1 LRMKRLIKTIYYVCG
16 RVVFI
21 VELRRAIR
29 NLRSGQKVYLVDI
42 DNTLA
47 DTWPSLKDCIYHCEN
62 QRYQT
67 LSIFIGMRNYLLEI
81 QKLHK
86 VIFISAR
93 NYLTYGTT
101 KRWLAECGM
110 EGSELILVPDTME
123 KIYFLLE
130 LIMLKKEVVF
140 IDDLSY
146 NHEHGEV
153 KSYDLMLSL
162 LDQLPLTYIGIN
174 EIEIINSANEAHH
187 QDLKEIVPVVPDFGF
202 H

>member
-1 LRMKRLIKTIYYVCG
+1 MKRLLKTIYYVCG

-21 VELRRAIR
+21 LELRRAVR
-29 NLRSGQKVYLVDI
+29 KLGDDQKVYLVDI

-47 DTWPSLKDCIYHCEN
+47 DTWPSLKDRIYHCEN

-67 LSIFIGMRNYLLEI
+67 LSIFIGMRKYVLET

-93 NYLTYGTT
+93 NYLAYGTT
-101 KRWLAECGM
+101 KRWLEECGI
-110 EGSELILVPDTME
+110 EGCKLILVPEAME

-153 KSYDLMLSL
+153 KSYDLMLSI
-162 LDQLPLTYIGIN
+162 LDQLPLTYLGIN
-174 EIEIINSANEAHH
+174 EIEIINSAHEAHH
-187 QDLKEIVPVVPDFGF
+187 QGLKKTIPVFPDFGF